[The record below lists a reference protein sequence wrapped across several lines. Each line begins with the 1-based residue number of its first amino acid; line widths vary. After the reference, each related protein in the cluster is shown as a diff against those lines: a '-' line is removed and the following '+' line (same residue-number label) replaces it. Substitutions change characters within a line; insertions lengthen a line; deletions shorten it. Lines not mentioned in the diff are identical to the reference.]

1 MKTKEFLLCAVLGL
15 TLMSYMVAETNA
27 SWDQMEVIK
36 QDFLIDDNEPRD
48 QWYAEVEYNS
58 IDNEFMVIWRS
69 SGPLREDC
77 DPGDLYEC
85 TANFHSMEG
94 QRVSP
99 DGNFLG
105 SQITLFPPDERYKNG
120 ARFAHNMFTNEYMT
134 ASPVSSTSAAV
145 LSEILIGRIN
155 NIGNFQYGPISF
167 YPAGTDSSPLP
178 EVIFNPVRREYLVV
192 YSARDVFTSPPDS
205 YLNLIGFILNE
216 DGTIRTGPFPVGNQ
230 LGDYYAPDGAYN
242 PTDDTYLIVW
252 EDFRNVPDWLFPC
265 DVYGA
270 LLDADGNMI
279 VEIPVIDDFAL
290 GEPDAGDQRVPVA
303 AYNPDKNKFFV
314 VWEADEMP
322 TVDDSAIFARYV
334 NADGTLEP
342 IIDIVDKP
350 RQQHWPDVVYVE
362 EEQKFF
368 VTWNDLRNDG
378 LPKGSDWFQSP
389 AIDVYARWLDADG
402 SPVGEEIP
410 IYIGEGDQSMPQM
423 VYSPVS
429 DRFLITW
436 WDLNAPDDY
445 APLPGEFGG
454 EFGELSSVP
463 MGMLLAGNV
472 GGAIYGTPSISS
484 TSSSTT
490 TSMSPSFCPMS
501 VIYGEHSEETRL
513 LRYIRDNI
521 LSKTHEG
528 RELIKLYY
536 QWSPEIA
543 KAMEKDE
550 AFKEEVKTMID
561 RMLPLLSEYKR

>member
-1 MKTKEFLLCAVLGL
+1 MKKTGILVCAVLGL
-15 TLMSYMVAETNA
+15 TLMSYMVTETNA

-48 QWYAEVEYNS
+48 QWYPEVEYNS

-378 LPKGSDWFQSP
+378 LPPGSDWFLSP
-389 AIDVYARWLDADG
+389 AIDVYASWLDDTG
-402 SPVGEEIP
+402 SPIGNEILIAERVGT
-410 IYIGEGDQSMPQM
+410 GENWKQVPRMA
-423 VYSPVS
+423 YNPV
-429 DRFLITW
+429 DKRFLIAW
-436 WDLNAPDDY
+436 YDRHAS
-445 APLPGEFGG
+445 G
-454 EFGELSSVP
+454 
-463 MGMLLAGNV
+463 
-472 GGAIYGTPSISS
+472 GGAPFSSAPSDVKATLYGLPPDSGGS
-484 TSSSTT
+484 
-490 TSMSPSFCPMS
+490 
-501 VIYGEHSEETRL
+501 GEAIPTLGEWGMIIFMTIILGLGVVTIVRRRMV
-513 LRYIRDNI
+513 LR
-521 LSKTHEG
+521 
-528 RELIKLYY
+528 
-536 QWSPEIA
+536 
-543 KAMEKDE
+543 
-550 AFKEEVKTMID
+550 
-561 RMLPLLSEYKR
+561 